1 MTLLV
6 SLLNVFCQEKLL
18 QSYSVFSA
26 KKFRQ
31 VLLLRGVLLLVRV
44 LKYCAKKVIF
54 SALTIREIE
63 SERKV
68 SISFW
73 ITFAAA

>member
-54 SALTIREIE
+54 SALTILEIE